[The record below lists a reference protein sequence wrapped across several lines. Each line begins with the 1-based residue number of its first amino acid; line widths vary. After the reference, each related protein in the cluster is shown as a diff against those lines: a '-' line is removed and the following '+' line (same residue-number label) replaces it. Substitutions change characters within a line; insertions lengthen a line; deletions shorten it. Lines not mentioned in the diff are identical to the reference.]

1 MFHPLSLLFY
11 VSSLCF
17 ICGRMAALF
26 KVIMILNI
34 VTSDAVYVLECLRD
48 VLGQGANAPQFYLK
62 NRPAKNIIEI
72 EVIKDGYSCISLENL
87 HEALPFLA
95 DYDIRILI

>member
-1 MFHPLSLLFY
+1 MAPLFQ
-11 VSSLCF
+11 V
-17 ICGRMAALF
+17 
-26 KVIMILNI
+26 VMILNI
-34 VTSDAVYVLECLRD
+34 VTSDPVYVLECLRN
-48 VLGQGANAPQFYLK
+48 VLGQGVNAPQFFFK

-72 EVIKDGYSCISLENL
+72 LVVKDGYACISLENL

>member
-1 MFHPLSLLFY
+1 
-11 VSSLCF
+11 
-17 ICGRMAALF
+17 
-26 KVIMILNI
+26 MILNI
-34 VTSDAVYVLECLRD
+34 VTSDADYVLESLRD

-62 NRPAKNIIEI
+62 NRPAKNIVEI
-72 EVIKDGYSCISLENL
+72 EVVKSGYSCISLENL